1 MRAGWVKE
9 PILIFCVIGCLLF
22 ALPSSEVDPHTIIV
36 DRATLI
42 SFIENR
48 TKNFTGSVEAG
59 FDELSAVAVQDAL
72 KQYVREER
80 YTVKH

>member
-9 PILIFCVIGCLLF
+9 PILIFCVIGFLLF

-48 TKNFTGSVEAG
+48 TKNFTG
-59 FDELSAVAVQDAL
+59 
-72 KQYVREER
+72 R
-80 YTVKH
+80 YQEGCH